1 MHGVLVRIA
10 AAAFMCFGFAVAYAQ
25 PSLTQLKTELISAWL
40 VTVEGEGR
48 TRTLKISEVEQ
59 KDAGIFS
66 LDAVYGWSDGN
77 QTAVR
82 AAINQTGQERTLLL
96 TTQPGSMIAATQ
108 KTDGSFVG
116 TFTSTSGQTKNLK
129 IEKLSEA
136 GLLKA
141 KSGIAAS
148 SIPEITPPGPDVPK
162 ECAAWSGGWTGQWQ
176 AAGYRNTSRLW
187 VRSVDKDCNASI
199 ASTGPMEWKMHNVR
213 GGSISDVFCNRET
226 GGYCRFE
233 MNSDFSK
240 LSANYSNTSGGH
252 NWAEF
257 IRINLK

>member
-1 MHGVLVRIA
+1 MHRVLGRV
-10 AAAFMCFGFAVAYAQ
+10 AAAFMLFGAAMAYAE
-25 PSLTQLKTELISAWL
+25 PSLIQLRTELVSAWL
-40 VTVEGEGR
+40 VTVDGEDR
-48 TRTLKISEVEQ
+48 TRTLKISGVEQ
-59 KDAGIFS
+59 SDAGIFP

-82 AAINQTGQERTLLL
+82 AEINQAGQERTLLL
-96 TTQPGSMIAATQ
+96 TTQPGSKIAATQ
-108 KTDGSFVG
+108 KPDGTFVG
-116 TFTSTSGQTKNLK
+116 TFTSTSGQTKGLK
-129 IEKLSEA
+129 IERLSEA

-148 SIPEITPPGPDVPK
+148 SIPEISPPGPDVPR

-199 ASTGPMEWKMHNVR
+199 ASTGPMEWKMHNVK

-233 MNSDFSK
+233 MSSDFSK
-240 LSANYSNTSGGH
+240 LSANYGNAAGGH

-257 IRINLK
+257 TKINLK